1 MAGSPA
7 RVALVVAVLLGVT
20 QPTRGEDAECWA
32 AVKEEQQRPQPSN
45 KDLASMGLFVAKF
58 VKLIGVTE
66 VYLCIYEGTGLD
78 NNTTEHIISAALA
91 RHTVFFMPCD
101 MDKMG
106 KAITAITQGTT
117 TDAGM
122 PSALQQPAAL
132 HLISRATLEPM
143 LDELREASM
152 GWGTLIGLHILLG
165 ADLPDCEVF
174 MPKTSCHWYQ
184 GSYSMERREVM
195 MNQMFLFGDG
205 REALRVPV
213 VSWDSTK
220 RDLIILHQPGLGPRD
235 FKGHVLNVIT
245 ITDSPQVMEMRLCDS
260 KNTSIPSSSSSFMDR
275 HSCTQFGLKV
285 VGAGED
291 VVYSG
296 YLVEIIL
303 TIAATLNFKIQL
315 STLPP
320 GKDEFGVE
328 MDDGNYS
335 GLIGAIQSQRADIA
349 LASFA
354 ITNERLRVVDFSG
367 SVGYTGSN
375 LYAQRNSSLEAI
387 GWDTFVLSF
396 HWGTW
401 LAILMLLGIMSTGL
415 WIIVR
420 HQTNEDDHFTKGS
433 NIVFILF
440 SCLVQQGSWILPTTG
455 RVQAV
460 LWLFWVT
467 SVVLY
472 ASYTAILTSFLTV
485 STVTPPFT
493 SLEEAVDVPGWK
505 IGLLRGTAVPKIFQ
519 RSKKPSYHKV
529 YERLQSDPNLY
540 CESRKEGM
548 DRMIMDSKFA
558 FLADRRAMSYLIR
571 DNCSIKEVCN
581 LGCCPCDCYTGS
593 SQFMIVSTFP
603 VLWWLQHWQCLPAYI
618 LPPPFFFTVML

>member
-1 MAGSPA
+1 
-7 RVALVVAVLLGVT
+7 
-20 QPTRGEDAECWA
+20 
-32 AVKEEQQRPQPSN
+32 
-45 KDLASMGLFVAKF
+45 
-58 VKLIGVTE
+58 
-66 VYLCIYEGTGLD
+66 
-78 NNTTEHIISAALA
+78 
-91 RHTVFFMPCD
+91 
-101 MDKMG
+101 MD
-106 KAITAITQGTT
+106 
-117 TDAGM
+117 
-122 PSALQQPAAL
+122 
-132 HLISRATLEPM
+132 
-143 LDELREASM
+143 
-152 GWGTLIGLHILLG
+152 
-165 ADLPDCEVF
+165 
-174 MPKTSCHWYQ
+174 
-184 GSYSMERREVM
+184 
-195 MNQMFLFGDG
+195 QMFLFGDG

-220 RDLIILHQPGLGPRD
+220 RDLVILHQPGLGPQD
-235 FKGHVLNVIT
+235 FKGHVLNIIT
-245 ITDSPQVMEMRLCDS
+245 ITV
-260 KNTSIPSSSSSFMDR
+260 
-275 HSCTQFGLKV
+275 HV
-285 VGAGED
+285 VGLGKD

-296 YLVEIIL
+296 YLVEVIL

-315 STLPP
+315 SALPP
-320 GKDEFGVE
+320 GKDEFGAE

-335 GLIGAIQSQRADIA
+335 GLIGAIQS
-349 LASFA
+349 
-354 ITNERLRVVDFSG
+354 
-367 SVGYTGSN
+367 
-375 LYAQRNSSLEAI
+375 QRNSSLEAI

-460 LWLFWVT
+460 LWLFWVA

-519 RSKKPSYHKV
+519 RSKKLSYQKV
-529 YERLQSDPNLY
+529 YERLQSDPSLY

-548 DRMIMDSKFA
+548 DRMITDNKFA
-558 FLADRRAMSYLIR
+558 FFGDRRAMSYLIR
-571 DNCSIKEVCN
+571 NNCSIKEVQDSV
-581 LGCCPCDCYTGS
+581 LLLSLSPQMTGS
-593 SQFMIVSTFP
+593 YIKSYVHLGFRKLLPYANIINQELLKLEAGGVMDRIYQQWWGKQVPCEAPSPYTQLDFTLNKSRSNCHSPTAAAVLEVGTLVQSPMPNTLGKCRGITTDLATTMSPPRHFLTPKPRLNFKLPHQQTDDSTKLRDEAFLASLSTP
-603 VLWWLQHWQCLPAYI
+603 SNKNYLVPPLPTNSSTSCGGSTLAQS
-618 LPPPFFFTVML
+618 PAAPTGK